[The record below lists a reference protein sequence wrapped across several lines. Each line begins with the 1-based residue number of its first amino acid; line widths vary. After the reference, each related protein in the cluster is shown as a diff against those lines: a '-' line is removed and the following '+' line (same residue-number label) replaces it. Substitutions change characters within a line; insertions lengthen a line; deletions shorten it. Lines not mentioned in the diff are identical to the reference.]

1 MFESKPAKDDVEDLV
16 ETMLR
21 KTGCMELHYKV
32 QNAGPFLTG
41 VVLGVVLG
49 YTVKRWGL
57 GRQLASSVSHNME
70 EMRQSVRGEQHKLV
84 LVVRMDLKM
93 GKGKVAA
100 QCCHA
105 ALSCYKKGL
114 KMAPKSVSAWEAQG
128 LKMAPKS
135 VSGWEAQGQPK
146 IVLKCDGGL
155 DELEQ
160 LEKAA
165 RALGLPTKIIHDAGR
180 TQVKS
185 GSETVLGIGP
195 GPASLIDKVTDYL
208 KLL

>member
-1 MFESKPAKDDVEDLV
+1 MYSCCEDNMPLTLV
-16 ETMLR
+16 
-21 KTGCMELHYKV
+21 
-32 QNAGPFLTG
+32 NAGPFLAG
-41 VVLGVVLG
+41 VVLGVALG
-49 YTVKRWGL
+49 YTMKRWGL
-57 GRQLASSVSHNME
+57 GRHLASSIVHNME
-70 EMRQSVRGEQHKLV
+70 ETRQSLRGEQHKLV
-84 LVVRMDLKM
+84 FVVRMDLKM

-128 LKMAPKS
+128 
-135 VSGWEAQGQPK
+135 QPK

-160 LEKAA
+160 LEKTA

>member
-1 MFESKPAKDDVEDLV
+1 MPLTLV
-16 ETMLR
+16 
-21 KTGCMELHYKV
+21 
-32 QNAGPFLTG
+32 NAGPFLAG
-41 VVLGVVLG
+41 VVLGVALG
-49 YTVKRWGL
+49 YTMKRWGL
-57 GRQLASSVSHNME
+57 GRDLASSIVHNME
-70 EMRQSVRGEQHKLV
+70 ETRQSLRGEQHKLV
-84 LVVRMDLKM
+84 FVVRMDLKM

-128 LKMAPKS
+128 L
-135 VSGWEAQGQPK
+135 
-146 IVLKCDGGL
+146 
-155 DELEQ
+155 
-160 LEKAA
+160 
-165 RALGLPTKIIHDAGR
+165 PTKIIHDAGR